1 VGPPG
6 TPAAMG
12 TLVILFVL
20 IALAATFFVLAGGAD
35 RVRRVPARSGVRDVV
50 RDEPVVRERIVERP
64 VERPVERVVERP
76 VATERVTERRVVD

>member
-1 VGPPG
+1 
-6 TPAAMG
+6 MG
-12 TLVILFVL
+12 TLVILFVV

-64 VERPVERVVERP
+64 VERVVERP